1 MKLYSIGCP
10 KCNVLEKKLNELNLK
25 YVIISDENII
35 IAEGLDLMPVLE
47 IEDGSRMGFS
57 EAIEWLKK

>member
-47 IEDGSRMGFS
+47 IEDGTRMGFS